1 VDLILGQ
8 NRLDTMLQQVTHYA
22 QNKKSPF
29 EEAEK
34 ILAVR
39 TEAVNHAADCAQ
51 LAARQRVGKEEEEIA
66 SRITKTKRLL
76 SDLQAQAAAH
86 VSELLERFEVAKR
99 LHTAQ
104 IQEAEKRYEEL
115 TSRCQEEKVAREQH
129 FRASLT
135 QTELLAQ
142 ERQAAVEQ
150 RAKVSDELAQQRAAV
165 LQQQSA
171 ERRRQ

>member
-1 VDLILGQ
+1 
-8 NRLDTMLQQVTHYA
+8 
-22 QNKKSPF
+22 
-29 EEAEK
+29 
-34 ILAVR
+34 
-39 TEAVNHAADCAQ
+39 
-51 LAARQRVGKEEEEIA
+51 
-66 SRITKTKRLL
+66 
-76 SDLQAQAAAH
+76 
-86 VSELLERFEVAKR
+86 
-99 LHTAQ
+99 
-104 IQEAEKRYEEL
+104 EL

-171 ERRRQ
+171 ERRRQAEARLEQMRRHVEDVQARCCQRVLAGKATADEKVLLVRERFAAKVQIAEQRADEAGASRDKARAAYEAVVARCKGAVDEAQRRGLEDIA